1 VRAGKRGKGK
11 RRGKVGRG
19 GASPLPPK
27 YFGPEPL
34 LLCSS

>member
-19 GASPLPPK
+19 GASPPK